1 MATNFLLAPGTNG
14 FITTPFNLLST
25 ELNAL
30 ASGAAATSSVGGTS
44 GVFNETTLAQALAL
58 SVYFTSGGTFTPSV
72 GGIIALWFL
81 LSPDGGST
89 FETAVATPSTTV
101 MALSRSP
108 DAIISLDNAAFASG
122 NIRWANGLHVPS
134 PWESFKVLAQNL
146 TGGALPAT
154 GNLIKAGPVTP
165 QY

>member
-14 FITTPFNLLST
+14 FLATPFNLLST

-30 ASGAAATSSVGGTS
+30 ASGAAVTSSVGGTS
-44 GVFNETTLAQALAL
+44 GVFNQTSVASALAL
-58 SVYFTSGGTFTPSV
+58 SIYISFGGAITPSV
-72 GGIIALWFL
+72 GGVIPIWFL

-89 FETAVATPSTTV
+89 FETTVSTPSTTV

-122 NIRWANGLHVPS
+122 NIRWANGLHIPS
-134 PWESFKVLAQNL
+134 PWESFKVLVQNL

-154 GNLIKAGPVTP
+154 GNLIKAGPVTQ